1 MGTNSYVTPAPPMP
15 GKAALTQEPTFLTT
29 LQRITE
35 REDGYLGP
43 GIENEYS
50 KMDPANCD
58 GTLVVLRG
66 NTAAFYLYDAVS
78 CKLLRQIKAFDDCDY
93 AEPEPRWD
101 PSNAKVFYYPCNM
114 KLMSYDC
121 GTNTSKTVRDFRSDF
136 PDGAY
141 ITTKAEGDAS
151 LDRRYWCFMVEDS
164 KNELVSVMCYDR
176 IQDRVLGR
184 KDTGFPDAINWVG
197 MSMSGDYC
205 IVGYEDK
212 AIYTQVFS
220 RDFAHTVTLPDGSA
234 GHGDAALTWDGR
246 DVYVYQNVRTDFI
259 SMADMGTGR
268 ETRLLRIPFDVN
280 PDIGLHVS
288 GNCNGTRGWALVSTY
303 GAMEPPP
310 GKKHAWMDEQ
320 LLMLELT
327 AKPRVWRIAHTQ
339 SYTSDDYSGEKNYYA
354 EAFAS
359 INTGG
364 TRIYW
369 GSNWR
374 RYSPDYSDAYRVILP
389 DKWPAAMP
397 GGAAPEVR

>member
-1 MGTNSYVTPAPPMP
+1 M
-15 GKAALTQEPTFLTT
+15 
-29 LQRITE
+29 
-35 REDGYLGP
+35 
-43 GIENEYS
+43 
-50 KMDPANCD
+50 
-58 GTLVVLRG
+58 
-66 NTAAFYLYDAVS
+66 
-78 CKLLRQIKAFDDCDY
+78 
-93 AEPEPRWD
+93 
-101 PSNAKVFYYPCNM
+101 
-114 KLMSYDC
+114 
-121 GTNTSKTVRDFRSDF
+121 
-136 PDGAY
+136 
-141 ITTKAEGDAS
+141 
-151 LDRRYWCFMVEDS
+151 
-164 KNELVSVMCYDR
+164 
-176 IQDRVLGR
+176 
-184 KDTGFPDAINWVG
+184 
-197 MSMSGDYC
+197 
-205 IVGYEDK
+205 
-212 AIYTQVFS
+212 
-220 RDFAHTVTLPDGSA
+220 
-234 GHGDAALTWDGR
+234 TWDGR